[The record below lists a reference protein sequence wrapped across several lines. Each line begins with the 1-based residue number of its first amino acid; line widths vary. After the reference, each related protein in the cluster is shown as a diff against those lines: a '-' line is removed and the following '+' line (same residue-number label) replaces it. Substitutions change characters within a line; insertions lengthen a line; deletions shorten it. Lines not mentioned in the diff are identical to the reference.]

1 MIQVSNRNDWSIVT
15 IDGELNSVNAP
26 DADVRISGALAN
38 SANLIFDFSKLEYIS
53 SAGLRSLLLGAK
65 QIRER
70 NGKMAIAG
78 ASERIRKVFQLSGLI
93 RHLNCFETLEEAEKF
108 IQG

>member
-1 MIQVSNRNDWSIVT
+1 MIQVSNRNDWAIVT

-26 DADVRISGALAN
+26 EADTRIAGALKN
-38 SANLIFDFSKLEYIS
+38 SANLIFDFTKLDYIS

-65 QIRER
+65 QIRES

-93 RHLNCFETLEEAEKF
+93 RHLNCFDSLEDAENF
-108 IQG
+108 IRG